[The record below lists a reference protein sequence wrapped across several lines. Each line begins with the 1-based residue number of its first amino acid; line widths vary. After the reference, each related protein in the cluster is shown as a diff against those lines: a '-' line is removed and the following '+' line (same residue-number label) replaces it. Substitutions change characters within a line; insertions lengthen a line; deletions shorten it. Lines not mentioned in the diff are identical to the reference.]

1 MATIN
6 TIFPAAQNSD
16 HRQVVAH
23 LTAIAMQ
30 ELRKS
35 GAGFGIGSLSATW
48 FNQDGSLGTP
58 REGHLQVQSIPRR
71 SLTTDRAQN
80 LRRRNRGDGRSLP
93 SYCFG

>member
-30 ELRKS
+30 ELRKIV
-35 GAGFGIGSLSATW
+35 APVSASARFSAMW
-48 FNQDGSLGTP
+48 FNQDGTLGTP
-58 REGHLQVQSIPRR
+58 REGHLQVRSIPR
-71 SLTTDRAQN
+71 
-80 LRRRNRGDGRSLP
+80 
-93 SYCFG
+93 